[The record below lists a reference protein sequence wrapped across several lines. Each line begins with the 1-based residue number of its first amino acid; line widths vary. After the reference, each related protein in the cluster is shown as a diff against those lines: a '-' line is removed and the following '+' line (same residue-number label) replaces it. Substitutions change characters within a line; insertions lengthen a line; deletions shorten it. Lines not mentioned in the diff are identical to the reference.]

1 MRVRTWSIP
10 FLLLLIPML
19 SLTPPIAVAASIA
32 PAAVATTGIDA
43 PFQIVSGELPA
54 MFPADFPFPADY
66 TIAATNDDNG
76 ALSVILNVPNAKA
89 AYDFYK
95 DALPQAGYQ
104 VDDEGAVAVGD
115 IGFAGGLTFSNA
127 TYTGHIGGVNF
138 GFTDTQTI
146 GIDLT
151 RR

>member
-1 MRVRTWSIP
+1 MRNWLKLF
-10 FLLLLIPML
+10 FLPLLPML
-19 SLTPPIAVAASIA
+19 CLAPSLMVAASENVTGVVM
-32 PAAVATTGIDA
+32 PAEATRL
-43 PFQIVSGELPA
+43 QIVSDELPA
-54 MFPADFPFPADY
+54 MFPGDFPFPADY
-66 TIAATNDDNG
+66 TIAAANEEDG
-76 ALSVILNVPNAKA
+76 AISVIINVPNAKA

-104 VDDEGAVAVGD
+104 VDDEGVIAVGD
-115 IGFAGGLTFSNA
+115 IGFAGGLSFSNA
-127 TYTGHIGGVNF
+127 IYTGHIGGVNF